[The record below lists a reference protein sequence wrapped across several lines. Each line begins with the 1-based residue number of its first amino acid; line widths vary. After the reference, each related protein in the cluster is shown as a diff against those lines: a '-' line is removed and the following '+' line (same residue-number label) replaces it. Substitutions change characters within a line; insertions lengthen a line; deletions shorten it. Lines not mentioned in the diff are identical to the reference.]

1 METIRLVMVDDE
13 INFLNPLAK
22 RLKKRGMNPELAA
35 SARECLSILEK
46 NRTDIVVSD
55 VKMPGMD
62 GLELLKEIKEKY
74 PGTEVILLT
83 GQAST
88 TDGVE
93 GIKRGAFDYL
103 TKPIEL
109 EHLVSKIHQAFE
121 KILRN
126 KEKQR
131 EAEFRSKLE
140 RQMVDTE
147 RLASLGTLATG
158 VAHEINNPLAIIKES
173 AGYMGQI
180 LAKKELEDFSH
191 LQQFTMAVK
200 KIETGVERARKIT
213 HKLLGFVQRN
223 ESSFLEVDLKELAK
237 EVFDLLYREAANK
250 EITLVQEFPD
260 DAPCMIL
267 SDPYQLRQVLL
278 NLVANAIHASSP
290 GGSVDVAIA
299 PGKDEKVVL
308 TVKDEGEG
316 IPKEN
321 LKKIFEPF
329 FSTKSPGK
337 GTGLGLFVTHNILKK
352 LGGSI
357 EVESSPGRGAI
368 FTVRLP
374 VRYEAMGSLADAGR
388 EDWLEKIRSN
398 L

>member
-1 METIRLVMVDDE
+1 MEAIRLVMVDDE
-13 INFLNPLAK
+13 VNFLNPLAK
-22 RLKKRGMNPELAA
+22 RLKKRGMDPDLAE
-35 SARECLSILEK
+35 SARDCLSILEK
-46 NRTDIVVSD
+46 KRADIVVTD

-62 GLELLKEIKEKY
+62 GLELLTEIKERY
-74 PGTEVILLT
+74 PDTEVILLT

-88 TDGVE
+88 ADGVE

-109 EHLVSKIHQAFE
+109 EHLVSKIHQAFD
-121 KILRN
+121 KILHR

-131 EAEFRSKLE
+131 EAEFRAKLE
-140 RQMVDTE
+140 RQMIDTE

-180 LAKKELEDFSH
+180 LAKKELENFSH
-191 LQQFTMAVK
+191 LNQFTMAVK

-223 ESSFLEVDLKELAK
+223 ESSFLEVDLNELAK

-250 EITLVQEFPD
+250 EIKLAQEFPD
-260 DAPCMIL
+260 DGAFTIY

-290 GGSVDVAIA
+290 GGTVAVSIA
-299 PGKDEKVVL
+299 FEQMDKVVL
-308 TVKDEGEG
+308 AVKDEGEG

-321 LKKIFEPF
+321 LKRIFEPF

-337 GTGLGLFVTHNILKK
+337 GTGLGLFVSHNILKK

-357 EVESSPGRGAI
+357 EVESSPGRGAV

-374 VRYEAMGSLADAGR
+374 VRFEAVRDLTDASR
-388 EDWLEKIRSN
+388 ENWLDKIRAN